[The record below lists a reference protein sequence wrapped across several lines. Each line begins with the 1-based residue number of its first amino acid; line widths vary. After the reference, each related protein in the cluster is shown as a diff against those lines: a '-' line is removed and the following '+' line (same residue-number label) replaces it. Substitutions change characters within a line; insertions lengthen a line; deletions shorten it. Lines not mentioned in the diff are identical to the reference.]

1 MYMTVINGIEID
13 DINYDINYTKEAI
26 ENNDPIEDQLHVIAV
41 ISNPALFARRYILAK
56 QFLHRLEQTKNVIV
70 YTVELVYKDQKYYI
84 TEPNN
89 PRHLQI
95 RTNIPLWHKENMINI
110 GIQKLLPKTWKAVAW
125 IDADIEFENPSW
137 AIDTLK
143 ILNGYKDIVQ
153 LFSHAVD
160 MDIDESAMRIFTSF
174 GYQYEKKQKYN
185 KNAVNFWHPGYAW
198 AITRK
203 AYQRIG
209 GLYENAILGSGD
221 NIMALSLINNG
232 QKGIN
237 EESTPEYK
245 KNIDDFQKNMRT
257 LRLGYVPGVI
267 RHFFH
272 GSKKNRKYDER
283 WKILQ
288 TNHFNPIAHVTHD
301 ASGILIPTADCPENI
316 INEIN
321 TYFYQRNEDENIPK
335 VTNLQF

>member
-1 MYMTVINGIEID
+1 MTVINGIEID
-13 DINYDINYTKEAI
+13 DINYDTNYTKEAI
-26 ENNDPIEDQLHVIAV
+26 ANNDTIEDNMHVIV
-41 ISNPALFARRYILAK
+41 VVSNPALFARRYILAK
-56 QFLHRLEQTKNVIV
+56 QFLYRLEQTKNIIV
-70 YTVELVYKDQKYYI
+70 YIVELVYKDQKYYI

-89 PRHLQI
+89 PKHLQI
-95 RTNIPLWHKENMINI
+95 RTNIPLWHKENMINL
-110 GIQKLLPKTWKAVAW
+110 GVKKLLPKTWKAIAW
-125 IDADIEFENPSW
+125 IDADIEFENLTW
-137 AIDTLK
+137 ATDTLK

-160 MDIDESAMRIFTSF
+160 MDIDESAMRIFSSF

-185 KNAVNFWHPGYAW
+185 KNSINFWHPGYAW
-198 AITRK
+198 AMTRK
-203 AYQRIG
+203 AYERIG
-209 GLYENAILGSGD
+209 GLYEYAILGSGD

-232 QKGIN
+232 QKAIN
-237 EESTPEYK
+237 EHSTEEYK
-245 KNIDDFQKNMRT
+245 KSIDVFERNMRT

-288 TNHFNPIAHVTHD
+288 NNHFNPTAHLTHD
-301 ASGILIPTADCPENI
+301 ECGILIPTAICPKNI

-321 TYFYQRNEDENIPK
+321 AYFNQRNEDENIPK
-335 VTNLQF
+335 L